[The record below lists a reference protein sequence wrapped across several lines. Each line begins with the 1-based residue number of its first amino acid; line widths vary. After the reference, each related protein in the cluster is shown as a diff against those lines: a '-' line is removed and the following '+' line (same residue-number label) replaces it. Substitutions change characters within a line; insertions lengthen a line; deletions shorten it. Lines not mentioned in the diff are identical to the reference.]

1 MSFAHFNSR
10 RSKRTPAYFF
20 LQINQSSLLKLL
32 SMESGHPNYPRVKKI
47 FLQKW
52 NRKRKRVG
60 KRICLIPKQL
70 SIYLNPTLP
79 PTIYLLL
86 SESYGSALAK
96 LILAF
101 NYETQIAFGW
111 QWQKVWRPEITGKR
125 PEITGKGPILSECLV
140 AVSLYKID
148 RRRLLC
154 KWCQEKIIAMFSW
167 GSAPCK
173 VSKFILSK
181 NLDQQAGKVGSKKVE
196 KKIR

>member
-86 SESYGSALAK
+86 SESYGSALAGK
-96 LILAF
+96 ADLSFQLWNTNCIWLAVAEGLKTG
-101 NYETQIAFGW
+101 NHGEKAGNH
-111 QWQKVWRPEITGKR
+111 GKR
-125 PEITGKGPILSECLV
+125 SYTIW
-140 AVSLYKID
+140 VSCGCFTLQN
-148 RRRLLC
+148 RSPPVT
-154 KWCQEKIIAMFSW
+154 M
-167 GSAPCK
+167 
-173 VSKFILSK
+173 
-181 NLDQQAGKVGSKKVE
+181 
-196 KKIR
+196 

>member
-70 SIYLNPTLP
+70 SIYLNPTLS

-86 SESYGSALAK
+86 SESYGSALAGK
-96 LILAF
+96 ADLSFQLWNTNCIWLAVA
-101 NYETQIAFGW
+101 EGL
-111 QWQKVWRPEITGKR
+111 KTGN
-125 PEITGKGPILSECLV
+125 GKGPILSECLV
-140 AVSLYKID
+140 AVSLYKSIAAGLLWVVSRKNQNH
-148 RRRLLC
+148 RRAVQSLSYHTIKSR
-154 KWCQEKIIAMFSW
+154 
-167 GSAPCK
+167 SA
-173 VSKFILSK
+173 
-181 NLDQQAGKVGSKKVE
+181 VGSKKNSG
-196 KKIR
+196 KKRL